1 MMTPLFL
8 LEPIEGPLTSLLEW
22 FHNTGG
28 LSWAWSIVALT
39 ILVRVVLLPLTVRQ
53 IHSMQSMQVHMP
65 EMKALQQ
72 RYKDDKQKRNEEL
85 MKFYKE
91 NRINPAASCLP
102 ILFQIPVFI
111 SLFFVLRD
119 FDDEVF
125 PKYQE
130 LGETVA
136 DLHWLNLVPDIT
148 APANSHWS
156 GYMLLAL
163 YAISQ
168 TLSTLLMS
176 QTMDKTQ
183 RTLLLILPIAFLFV
197 VLNFPSGLV
206 LYWVTTNLWTVGQGL
221 ITRRLMPKK
230 TTEPVK
236 RSSRTPAKEEA
247 PMAKPEPAADAVAK
261 AGQPSGPPRRVKRKK
276 KRAKR

>member
-53 IHSMQSMQVHMP
+53 IHSMQSMQAHMP

-91 NRINPAASCLP
+91 NKINPAASCLP

-119 FDDEVF
+119 FEKEVL
-125 PKYQE
+125 PSYPDS
-130 LGETVA
+130 
-136 DLHWLNLVPDIT
+136 DLHWLKLVPNIT
-148 APANSHWS
+148 DPASSHWS
-156 GYMLLAL
+156 GYLLLAL

-206 LYWVTTNLWTVGQGL
+206 IYWVTTNLWTVGQGL
-221 ITRRLMPKK
+221 ITRRLMPKR
-230 TTEPVK
+230 TTDPVK
-236 RSSRTPAKEEA
+236 RSSRTPAKQEELAKVEPSAGSA
-247 PMAKPEPAADAVAK
+247 PKPT
-261 AGQPSGPPRRVKRKK
+261 QPSGQPRRVKRKK
-276 KRAKR
+276 KRARR